1 MMFRKYLFVLLI
13 ALFSAN
19 IMADVVKLKADHP
32 DRYVVVKG
40 DTLWDISARF
50 LQNPWKWPEI
60 WHVNTQ
66 IKNPHLIYPGDVI
79 VLTWKNGVPSLEIQ
93 RGRQTVKLS
102 PSARESRI
110 ENAIPTI
117 PVDAIR
123 QFMNSNRIVGKD
135 EIDNAAYILSFSSE
149 HLIGGEG
156 IEVFV
161 RNRKKEDAT
170 NRYEVLRSS
179 KPFVDPDSGEII
191 GYEALYL
198 GDSEMQAE
206 GDPARFVLTQTRREV
221 LKGDRML
228 PVKDEA
234 IHHYYTPRSPEK
246 TIKGRIISVVDGVSQ
261 IGSYQVV
268 ALNKGE
274 TDGLSVGNVLG
285 IYQTGEKVRD
295 TISGEESVQLPNERA
310 GLLMVFRTYERV
322 SYALVME
329 AVKPIHVLDTVV
341 NP

>member
-1 MMFRKYLFVLLI
+1 MSRKYLLVLLI

-50 LQNPWKWPEI
+50 LENPWKWPEI

-79 VLTWKNGVPSLEIQ
+79 ALTWKDGKPRLEIQ
-93 RGRQTVKLS
+93 RGRQTIKLS
-102 PSARESRI
+102 PNVRESRI
-110 ENAIPTI
+110 ESAIPTI

-135 EIDNAAYILSFSSE
+135 EIDNAAYILSLASD

-170 NRYEVLRSS
+170 SRYEVLRAN
-179 KPFVDPDSGEII
+179 KPFIDPVSGEEI

-206 GDPARFVLTQTRREV
+206 GDPARFMLTQTRREV
-221 LKGDRML
+221 LKGDRLL
-228 PVKDEA
+228 PMKDEA
-234 IHHYYTPRSPEK
+234 IHHYYTPRSPSNQIE
-246 TIKGRIISVVDGVSQ
+246 GRIISVVDGVNQ
-261 IGSYQVV
+261 VGSYQVV
-268 ALNKGE
+268 AINKGE
-274 TDGLSVGNVLG
+274 TDGLNSGNVLA
-285 IYQTGEKVRD
+285 IYQTGEQVRD
-295 TISGEESVQLPNERA
+295 SMNKNEMVKLPNERA

-329 AVKPIHVLDTVV
+329 AIKPIHVLDTVV

>member
-1 MMFRKYLFVLLI
+1 MMSRKYLFVLLI

-19 IMADVVKLKADHP
+19 VMADVVKLKADHP

-40 DTLWDISARF
+40 DTLWDISGRF
-50 LQNPWKWPEI
+50 LQSPWKWPEI

-79 VLTWKNGVPSLEIQ
+79 VLTWKDGVPRLEVQ
-93 RGRQTVKLS
+93 RGRPTVKLS
-102 PSARESRI
+102 PTVRESRI
-110 ENAIPTI
+110 ESAIPTI

-123 QFMNSNRIVGKD
+123 QFMNSNRIVGKE
-135 EIDNAAYILSFSSE
+135 EIDNAAYILSFASE

-156 IEVFV
+156 VEVFV
-161 RNRKKEDAT
+161 RNRNEEDKT
-170 NRYEVLRSS
+170 SRYEVLRSN
-179 KPFVDPDSGEII
+179 KPFIDPETGEEI

-206 GDPARFVLTQTRREV
+206 GDPARFMLTQTRREV

-246 TIKGRIISVVDGVSQ
+246 SIEGRIISVVDGVSQ
-261 IGSYQVV
+261 IGQYQVV

-274 TDGLSVGNVLG
+274 TDGVSAGNVLAV
-285 IYQTGEKVRD
+285 YQTGEKIRD
-295 TISGEESVQLPNERA
+295 TISGEEAVQLPNERA
-310 GLLMVFRTYERV
+310 GLLMIFRTYERV

-329 AVKPIHVLDTVV
+329 AIKPIHVLDTVV

>member
-13 ALFSAN
+13 TLFSAN
-19 IMADVVKLKADHP
+19 ILADVVKLKADHP

-60 WHVNTQ
+60 WNVNTQ

-79 VLTWKNGVPSLEIQ
+79 ALTWKNGVPSLEIQ

-110 ENAIPTI
+110 ESAIPTI

-161 RNRKKEDAT
+161 RNRNKDDKT
-170 NRYEVLRSS
+170 SRYEVLRSN
-179 KPFVDPDSGEII
+179 KPFVDPDSGEVI

-198 GDSEMQAE
+198 GDSEMQVE
-206 GDPARFVLTQTRREV
+206 GDPARFMLTQTRREV

-246 TIKGRIISVVDGVSQ
+246 DISGRIISVVDGVNQ
-261 IGSYQVV
+261 IGSFQVV

-274 TDGLSVGNVLG
+274 TDGLNAGNVLA
-285 IYQTGEKVRD
+285 IYQTGEIVRD
-295 TISGEESVQLPNERA
+295 TISGEEAVQLPNERA

-329 AVKPIHVLDTVV
+329 AIKPIHVLDTVV